1 VLGRWFQLAMSV
13 GTVVVGVLL
22 ALVFAAGTE
31 MAPLGWLF
39 AALGVVGTVTWLLV
53 PQGGRRA

>member
-1 VLGRWFQLAMSV
+1 MSL

-31 MAPLGWLF
+31 FAPMGWLF
-39 AALGVVGTVTWLLV
+39 AALGVVGTVTWMVL
-53 PQGGRRA
+53 PPGRRRA